1 MAPASALHIAL
12 LGAESTGKSQL
23 GLALLEHL
31 RLNSRLRPALA
42 TEYLREWC
50 DREGRTPRP
59 DEQAAIAQEQQDRA
73 ERAAQDHDI
82 VLHDTTPLMTAVYSD
97 LLFQDTSL
105 YAAALAFQRRM
116 DANLLMAL
124 DLPWAADPQRD
135 GPHAQ
140 APTDQRLRRALLRAR
155 LDYSVVGGQ
164 GPDRLAQAL
173 NALGPVLRPHLST
186 GDGMFSRLMHRA
198 DSLGGEWRCE
208 HCDDPACEHATR
220 LQRR

>member
-1 MAPASALHIAL
+1 MALHIAL

-23 GLALLEHL
+23 GLALLDHL
-31 RLNSRLRPALA
+31 RHNTQLRPALVP
-42 TEYLREWC
+42 EYLREWC
-50 DREGRTPRP
+50 DREGRTPRA
-59 DEQAAIAQEQQDRA
+59 DEQAAIAQEQQARGDQ
-73 ERAAQDHDI
+73 AAREHDI

-97 LLFQDTSL
+97 LLFQDRSL
-105 YAAALAFQRRM
+105 YPFALDHQARM

-124 DLPWAADPQRD
+124 DLPWTADPQRD

-140 APTDQRLRRALLRAR
+140 GPTDQLIRRALIGAR

-164 GPDRLAQAL
+164 GPARLAQAL
-173 NALGPVLRPHLST
+173 NALGPLLRPHLSA
-186 GDGMFSRLMHRA
+186 GDGLFSRLMQRA

-208 HCDDPACEHATR
+208 HCDDPACEHASR

>member
-1 MAPASALHIAL
+1 MTLHIAL

-23 GLALLEHL
+23 GQALLEHL
-31 RLNSRLRPALA
+31 RLNTRLRPALVS
-42 TEYLREWC
+42 EYLREWC
-50 DREGRTPRP
+50 DREGRTP
-59 DEQAAIAQEQQDRA
+59 QAQEQMAIAVEQHARGQ
-73 ERAAQDHDI
+73 AAARDHDI

-97 LLFQDTSL
+97 LLFQDRSL
-105 YAAALAFQRRM
+105 YAWALQQQAAMQ
-116 DANLLMAL
+116 ANLLMAL

-140 APTDQRLRRALLRAR
+140 APTDQLLRRALRTAG

-173 NALGPVLRPHLST
+173 NALGPLLRPRVSA
-186 GDGMFSRLMHRA
+186 GDGLFSRLMQRD

-208 HCDDPACEHATR
+208 HCDDAACEHASR

>member
-1 MAPASALHIAL
+1 MTASPPLHIAL

-23 GLALLEHL
+23 GLALQEHL
-31 RLNSRLRPALA
+31 RLNTRLRPALV

-59 DEQAAIAQEQQDRA
+59 EEQAAIAQEQQVRA
-73 ERAAQDHDI
+73 ERAARDHDI

-97 LLFQDTSL
+97 LLFQDASL
-105 YAAALAFQRRM
+105 YPSALDFQRRM
-116 DANLLMAL
+116 DANLVMAL

-140 APTDQRLRRALLRAR
+140 APTDRLIRRALLHAR
-155 LDYSVVGGQ
+155 LDYSVVGGH
-164 GPDRLAQAL
+164 GPDRLMQAL
-173 NALGPVLRPHLST
+173 NALGPLLRPHVST